1 VRENLEIAE
10 KTIRGQEESKRE
22 LRRELEQKAQQ
33 LTLEHQ
39 QMMDSMQASHNL
51 EKEEFLTHLAGAEN
65 TVLDLRSELEK
76 RMKTQSDLV
85 RKLAAQEEL
94 TQSLL
99 SQQTS
104 DERVHAKTKQE
115 LFAAS
120 AKIVGLQD
128 EVRKLAGKN
137 AALEEACQ
145 NLRIEENKW
154 KRVDRLKME
163 RELKDLEE
171 QNTNMRDQLRALR
184 ANQSGA
190 SMPHD
195 VLMERIRELE
205 AANQRLE
212 LENLRRR
219 GELEAAGLEDAP
231 EGARNIYTLSDEEGE
246 GGGGSKGDVRK
257 LLQRIAELE
266 LLLKQANERNETLQD
281 EIEGNLS
288 SISVWLACTRSAGI
302 LTPHVYV

>member
-1 VRENLEIAE
+1 MREDLHVAE
-10 KTIRGQEESKRE
+10 ATIRGQEQAMRE
-22 LRRELEQKAQQ
+22 LRKELEQKSQQ
-33 LTLEHQ
+33 LKREHKEV
-39 QMMDSMQASHNL
+39 MDTVQANHNL
-51 EKEEFLTHLAGAEN
+51 EKEEFLAHLGGAED
-65 TVLDLRSELEK
+65 TVLGLRSELEK
-76 RMKTQSDLV
+76 RMKTQSELV

-120 AKIVGLQD
+120 TKIVGLQD

-154 KRVDRLKME
+154 KRVEKLKME
-163 RELKDLEE
+163 NEVKDLEE

-184 ANQSGA
+184 ANQGGA

-195 VLMERIRELE
+195 VAMERIRELE
-205 AANQRLE
+205 AANETLE

-219 GELEAAGLEDAP
+219 GELEAAGLEHGP
-231 EGARNIYTLSDEEGE
+231 TGARNIYSLSDGDGE
-246 GGGGSKGDVRK
+246 GAGGPKGDVTK
-257 LLQRIAELE
+257 LKQRIAELE
-266 LLLKQANERNETLQD
+266 LQLEQQSAKNMRLEEERD
-281 EIEGNLS
+281 S
-288 SISVWLACTRSAGI
+288 K
-302 LTPHVYV
+302 